1 MMVEKDSGDN
11 SSREYLKLPKDKEK
25 TREYILTMGPMHPSS
40 YMKIMTAKKA
50 NKMDTCSDFW
60 KMCWMTGSRIIVM
73 LCDVSPG
80 FQGCS
85 QYFPIGNNQS
95 LGTFQ
100 SGKFRVTE
108 LETILSNEDYVEKEF
123 LL

>member
-1 MMVEKDSGDN
+1 MKKQTIFEVEKTKSVLISKFSDSGDN

-80 FQGCS
+80 FQ
-85 QYFPIGNNQS
+85 
-95 LGTFQ
+95 
-100 SGKFRVTE
+100 V
-108 LETILSNEDYVEKEF
+108 
-123 LL
+123 